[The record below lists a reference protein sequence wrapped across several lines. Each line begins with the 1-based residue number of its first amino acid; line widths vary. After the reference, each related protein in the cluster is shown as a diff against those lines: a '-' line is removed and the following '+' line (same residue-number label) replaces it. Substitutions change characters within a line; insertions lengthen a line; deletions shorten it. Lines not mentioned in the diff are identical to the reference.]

1 MEKKGITYIETDL
14 KGIQLLQSAQLNKG
28 TAFSNIERENFSLKG
43 LLPPVIET
51 IEDQMHRAYHQYS
64 LQPSNLQKNIFLNN
78 LYNTN
83 ETLFFRLI
91 SEYIEEMMPI
101 IYTPTAGLAI
111 QHYSSEFRKPRG
123 IYISYHDQDNIDEIL
138 NNLSTDIDLIVL
150 TDSEQILGIGDQGA
164 NGIGISVAKI
174 VIYTLCAGINPRRM
188 LPVMIDVGTNNPEL
202 LNDPLYIGWR
212 HPRIKGEK
220 YDQFVSKVIKSIK
233 QKFPGVFLQWED
245 FGKKKARCNLD
256 QYQNKIC
263 TFNDDIQGTGAV
275 AMAAILNASK
285 LTGTMLSDH
294 RVVIFG
300 AGTAGC
306 GIADRIYEWMI
317 KEGLNPKEARSKF
330 WLMDSQGLVT
340 DARENLDYF
349 KASYA
354 RTYEEVQNWDKEDET
369 ACLLDVVCNVKPTI
383 LLGTSAVNGA
393 FDKKVV
399 TAMASSVKHPII
411 LPLSNP
417 PIMAEAT
424 PEDILQW
431 TNGMAVIAT
440 GSPHGDV
447 VLNEESIPVTQCNNA
462 LVFPG
467 LGLGIICARAK
478 RVTPGMINAAVE
490 ELSNSVNLQ
499 GDHHVR
505 LLPEVS
511 KLQEVSKN
519 IAISVVKKAIA
530 EGTAG
535 INSKDVN
542 ELVNENIWKPV
553 YVPYQKI
560 EQLKVEETLNLRT
573 LKS

>member
-1 MEKKGITYIETDL
+1 MEKNRIKYIETDL
-14 KGIQLLQSAQLNKG
+14 KGIQLLRSAQLNKG
-28 TAFSNIERENFSLKG
+28 TAFSDTERKKFFLKG

-51 IEDQMHRAYHQYS
+51 IEDQMQRAYHQYS
-64 LQPSNLQKNIFLNN
+64 LQTDDLQKNIFLNN

-111 QHYSSEFRKPRG
+111 QHYSSEFRTPRG

-138 NNLSTDIDLIVL
+138 NNLSNDIDLIVL

-174 VIYTLCAGINPRRM
+174 VIYTLCAGINPKKM
-188 LPVMIDVGTNNPEL
+188 LPVMIDVGTNNPQL
-202 LNDPLYIGWR
+202 LRDPLYIGWR
-212 HPRIKGEK
+212 HSRIHGEA
-220 YDQFVSKVIKSIK
+220 YDQFVSKVVTAIR
-233 QKFPGVFLQWED
+233 QKFPDVFLQWED
-245 FGKKKARCNLD
+245 FGKTKARCNLD

-285 LTGTMLSDH
+285 LTHTQLSDH

-306 GIADRIYEWMI
+306 GIADRICEWMI
-317 KEGLNPKEARSKF
+317 KEGLSSQEAHSRF
-330 WLMDSQGLVT
+330 WLMDSHGLIT
-340 DARENLDYF
+340 NDRENLDYF

-354 RTYEEVQNWDKEDET
+354 RPHEESQNWDKKSKIT
-369 ACLLDVVCNVKPTI
+369 SLLDVVCNVNPTI
-383 LLGTSAVNGA
+383 LIGTSAVNSA
-393 FDKKVV
+393 FDIEVIK
-399 TAMASSVKHPII
+399 AMASGVEYPII
-411 LPLSNP
+411 FPLSNP

-424 PEDILQW
+424 PENILRW
-431 TNGMAVIAT
+431 TDGNAIVAT
-440 GSPHGDV
+440 GSPYPDV
-447 VLNEESIPVTQCNNA
+447 ILNGKSISVAQCNNA
-462 LVFPG
+462 LIFPG
-467 LGLGIICARAK
+467 LGLGIICAQAK
-478 RVTPGMINAAVE
+478 RVTSGMIDAAVK

-499 GDHHVR
+499 DDHHSR

-511 KLQEVSKN
+511 RLQEVSRD
-519 IAISVVKKAIA
+519 IAVAVVKKAIA
-530 EGTAG
+530 EGTAR
-535 INSKDVN
+535 ISPNEDIM

-553 YVPYQKI
+553 YVPYH
-560 EQLKVEETLNLRT
+560 
-573 LKS
+573 